1 MEGKKKNKVYGL
13 LGKDIGYSFSR
24 GYFTEKFKKL
34 GIENSEYVN
43 FDIPSIKDFTLLV
56 EKQKA
61 QLNGMNVTIPYKEE
75 VIPYLDIIDKTARKI
90 GAVNTIKFTKRG
102 LLKGY
107 NTDVFGF
114 ENSLKPFL
122 KKHHKRAL
130 ILGTGGASKAIA
142 FSLKRL
148 GIKYKFVSRTPLKK
162 KEISYDDITEGMIKK
177 YTVIINSSPVGT
189 FPAVHLKPQIPYQ
202 FITKRHLLFDLIY
215 NPAETSFLKEGK
227 LLDAN
232 IKNGLQ
238 MLELQAEESWRIW
251 NH

>member
-102 LLKGY
+102 LLQY
-107 NTDVFGF
+107 
-114 ENSLKPFL
+114 
-122 KKHHKRAL
+122 
-130 ILGTGGASKAIA
+130 
-142 FSLKRL
+142 
-148 GIKYKFVSRTPLKK
+148 
-162 KEISYDDITEGMIKK
+162 
-177 YTVIINSSPVGT
+177 
-189 FPAVHLKPQIPYQ
+189 
-202 FITKRHLLFDLIY
+202 
-215 NPAETSFLKEGK
+215 
-227 LLDAN
+227 
-232 IKNGLQ
+232 
-238 MLELQAEESWRIW
+238 
-251 NH
+251 

>member
-1 MEGKKKNKVYGL
+1 M
-13 LGKDIGYSFSR
+13 
-24 GYFTEKFKKL
+24 
-34 GIENSEYVN
+34 
-43 FDIPSIKDFTLLV
+43 
-56 EKQKA
+56 
-61 QLNGMNVTIPYKEE
+61 
-75 VIPYLDIIDKTARKI
+75 
-90 GAVNTIKFTKRG
+90 
-102 LLKGY
+102 
-107 NTDVFGF
+107 
-114 ENSLKPFL
+114 
-122 KKHHKRAL
+122 

>member
-1 MEGKKKNKVYGL
+1 MEGTEKNKLYGL

-24 GYFTEKFKKL
+24 GYFTEKFEKL
-34 GIENSEYVN
+34 EIKNSEYVN
-43 FDIPSIKDFTLLV
+43 FDIPSIHDFSTLVDKYKSKL
-56 EKQKA
+56 Q
-61 QLNGMNVTIPYKEE
+61 GMNVTIPYKEE
-75 VIPYLDIIDKTARKI
+75 ILPHLDIIDKTARKI

-114 ENSLKPFL
+114 ENSLQPLL
-122 KKHHKRAL
+122 KNHHKRAL

-142 FSLKRL
+142 FSLKRI
-148 GIKYKFVSRTPLKK
+148 GIKYRFVSRAPINKN
-162 KEISYDDITEGMIKK
+162 EISYQELTEKRLKK

-189 FPAVHLKPQIPYQ
+189 FPEVHLKPQIPYQ
-202 FITKRHLLFDLIY
+202 FITKEHLLFDLIY

-227 LLDAN
+227 KNGA
-232 IKNGLQ
+232 ITKNGLQ

-251 NH
+251 NQ

>member
-1 MEGKKKNKVYGL
+1 MEGKEKNKLYGL

-24 GYFTEKFKKL
+24 GYFTKKFEKLEIKK
-34 GIENSEYVN
+34 SEYVN
-43 FDIPSIKDFTLLV
+43 FDIPSIEGFSELV
-56 EKQKA
+56 EKYKP
-61 QLNGMNVTIPYKEE
+61 QLHGMNVTIPYKEE
-75 VIPYLDIIDKTARKI
+75 VIPFLDKIDKTAKKI
-90 GAVNTIKFTKRG
+90 GAVNTIKLTKRG

-122 KKHHKRAL
+122 KKHHKKAL

-142 FSLKRL
+142 FSLKRI
-148 GIKYKFVSRTPLKK
+148 GIKYKFVSRNPSKK
-162 KEISYDDITEGMIKK
+162 KEISYNAITESILRK

-189 FPAVHLKPQIPYQ
+189 FPDVHLKPQIPYQ
-202 FITKRHLLFDLIY
+202 FINKNHFMFDLIY

-227 LLDAN
+227 NNKASV
-232 IKNGLQ
+232 KNGLK